1 MRGRHLGRW
10 FSRRICPALSLAAAC
25 LAFSTAEARQPYRLC
40 DIDADLFLQF
50 AFPDGGTVYAERLMK
65 WPMAPNLIVLSN
77 EPGVESD
84 VRLAFAQIAEEQVFR
99 DTQLVFLSY
108 KEPVEIT
115 AAARNYGFNNLFILI
130 DENAYAQG
138 ARQADLQR
146 EVGAILGSSD
156 LASGLFADAYVN
168 QWPATRFHARPGLAV
183 DAAVALLPPTLGP
196 EKLVSHIYAIYFMV
210 HAPAA
215 WLFEPDRSISAMFE
229 RPSTASGSYGRLSAF
244 GRAFFA
250 VLADTK
256 VAPLDRP
263 GDFQPCAN

>member
-1 MRGRHLGRW
+1 
-10 FSRRICPALSLAAAC
+10 
-25 LAFSTAEARQPYRLC
+25 
-40 DIDADLFLQF
+40 
-50 AFPDGGTVYAERLMK
+50 
-65 WPMAPNLIVLSN
+65 MAPNLIVLSN

-84 VRLAFAQIAEEQVFR
+84 VSLAFAQIAEEQIFR
-99 DTQLVFLSY
+99 DTQLVFLPY

-138 ARQADLQR
+138 SRQADLQR
-146 EVGAILGSSD
+146 EVEAILGSSD

-168 QWPATRFHARPGLAV
+168 HGPTTRFHARPGLAV
-183 DAAVALLPPTLGP
+183 YAAVALLPPTLAP

-215 WLFEPDRSISAMFE
+215 WLFEPNRSISAMFVQSNGE
-229 RPSTASGSYGRLSAF
+229 SVTYDRLSAF
-244 GRAFFA
+244 GKAFFA
-250 VLADTK
+250 VLGDTK

-263 GDFQPCAN
+263 EDFQPCAN